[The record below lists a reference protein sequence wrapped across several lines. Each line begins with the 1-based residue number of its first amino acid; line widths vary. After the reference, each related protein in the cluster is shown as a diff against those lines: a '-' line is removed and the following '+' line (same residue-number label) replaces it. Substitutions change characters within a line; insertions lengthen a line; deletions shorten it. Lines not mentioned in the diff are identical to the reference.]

1 MARGPR
7 GERWEVAIS
16 TVPDPGRPQLRADC
30 IPGDDD
36 MDPVGRD
43 PLRGRAVRR
52 RNGGRRWCAMG
63 DCGTHEKIRRYVTK
77 RAQGRSI
84 GRAPR

>member
-1 MARGPR
+1 MARGAR

-16 TVPDPGRPQLRADC
+16 TARRPGPPQLRADC

-36 MDPVGRD
+36 MDPAGRD

-52 RNGGRRWCAMG
+52 RNGSRRRCAMG

-77 RAQGRSI
+77 RAQQRSA
-84 GRAPR
+84 R